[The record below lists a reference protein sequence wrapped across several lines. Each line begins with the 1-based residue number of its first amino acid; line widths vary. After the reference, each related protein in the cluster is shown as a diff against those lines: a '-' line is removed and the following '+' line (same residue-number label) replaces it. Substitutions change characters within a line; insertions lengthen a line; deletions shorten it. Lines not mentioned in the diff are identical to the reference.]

1 MNAIISNLIPESA
14 KNFIRNFRDQ
24 RDLKK
29 LERANVYV
37 ENLRKLD
44 SNDEFKLI
52 FNSEKYKGL
61 WDSVSKE
68 LQELNLP
75 DDTGGVNTGDQRAI
89 AYLIWHFKPIK
100 ILEIGTHIGCSTVHL
115 SVAQRELKLVNEV
128 SGIVTVDIR
137 DVNSAE
143 KPWVAYKAPMSPL
156 DLVTKVNYSDKVTFR
171 CQPSVEYLAQC
182 QDKYDLIFLDGG
194 HSAELVYRELPL
206 ACRLLNENGI
216 ILLHDYF
223 PNNKPIWDN
232 NSIIPGPYLATER
245 LINEGCNIEIKP
257 LGALPWPT
265 KQNSHFTSLALCTR
279 GKY

>member
-1 MNAIISNLIPESA
+1 
-14 KNFIRNFRDQ
+14 
-24 RDLKK
+24 
-29 LERANVYV
+29 
-37 ENLRKLD
+37 
-44 SNDEFKLI
+44 LI